1 MKTLAKLLYVE
12 ADEEIT
18 DLVDRLRDLSSE
30 DAVTFVVPERA
41 RSLQSPMSFRL
52 LKRYAD
58 SYGKHVNV
66 ISGEPRLQALSLEAG
81 FSAFPNL
88 AAYDVGAE
96 VHRPGAGQEEPV
108 ASVGAPASVRPPAS
122 PVPTP
127 TPAAAREAAVVSA
140 PPRRKSPL
148 PATLLTAVK
157 PPRDWRPYYIVAAV
171 VAFFGLLAGLLY
183 LPTATVVVAVEG
195 TPITTDVNLKGAPG
209 APGGTTDSFPTQ
221 AINASESQDVQ
232 DTATGQKAVPA
243 KPASGQVTFTNTCF
257 FCSADLPKGL
267 VVKASSSG
275 KRYATQKATSV
286 DGPAGSA
293 TVAVVAVNGGADGNT
308 DANTIDTIEGNNDS
322 NLKVNNQQAL
332 GGGADARTATVIQQ
346 SDIDSAVKAAG
357 DVLAPKVTQDISTK
371 ANGLHLVPVTDA
383 PTSSWKS
390 TNKLGDEAANFTL
403 TVTYAQAAVAFDDN
417 LVRQK
422 ILNALKLK
430 LRPGYQLTSNPDTS
444 YDVSN
449 AAADGTITVTAH
461 PKGYQVRELSIPGLR
476 AYIKGRTPSSASAR
490 LYGLQDVKV
499 DKVVIHQSPFG
510 LPWLP
515 FFTSRIDVQ
524 IQEVTGTAGS

>member
-18 DLVDRLRDLSSE
+18 DLVDRLRDLPSE

-81 FSAFPNL
+81 FSAFPSL

-96 VHRPGAGQEEPV
+96 VHRPGTADEEPAAPAGQ
-108 ASVGAPASVRPPAS
+108 ASS
-122 PVPTP
+122 PVPAP
-127 TPAAAREAAVVSA
+127 TAIPAREAAVVSA
-140 PPRRKSPL
+140 PPKRKSPL
-148 PATLLTAVK
+148 PATLLTQEK
-157 PPRDWRPYYIVAAV
+157 PPLNRRPYYIAAAV
-171 VAFFGLLAGLLY
+171 VAFFGLIAAVLY
-183 LPTATVVVAVEG
+183 LPTASVVMAVEG
-195 TPITTDVNLKGAPG
+195 SALTTDVSLKGAPG
-209 APGGTTDSFPTQ
+209 TQAGSTDSFPTQ
-221 AINASESQDVQ
+221 ALNASESQDVQ
-232 DTATGQKAVPA
+232 DTATQQKAVA
-243 KPASGQVTFTNTCF
+243 AVSARGQVVLTNNSF
-257 FCSADLPKGL
+257 FPVDFKKG
-267 VVKASSSG
+267 VVMTPDGVKFMTQTEVDNVPSHSSTSPITIVAQSPGLSGNVAASSITVIYGNSDS
-275 KRYATQKATSV
+275 AFSVSNPQATS
-286 DGPAGSA
+286 
-293 TVAVVAVNGGADGNT
+293 
-308 DANTIDTIEGNNDS
+308 
-322 NLKVNNQQAL
+322 
-332 GGGADARTATVIQQ
+332 GGADARTAIVIQQ

-383 PTSSWKS
+383 PTSSYKS
-390 TNKLGDEAANFTL
+390 ANKIGDEVQNFTL
-403 TVTYAQAAVAFDDN
+403 TVTYTQAAVAFDDH

-430 LRPGYQLTSNPDTS
+430 LRPGYALTSNPDTS
-444 YDVSN
+444 YTVSN
-449 AAADGTITVTAH
+449 AAADGTITVTSH

>member
-18 DLVDRLRDLSSE
+18 DLVDRLRDLPSE

-81 FSAFPNL
+81 FSAFPSL

-96 VHRPGAGQEEPV
+96 VHRPGTADEEPIGPAGQATAQV
-108 ASVGAPASVRPPAS
+108 APATAIP
-122 PVPTP
+122 
-127 TPAAAREAAVVSA
+127 AREAAVLSA
-140 PPRRKSPL
+140 PPKRKSPL
-148 PATLLTAVK
+148 PATLLTQEK
-157 PPRDWRPYYIVAAV
+157 PPLNRRPYYIAAAV
-171 VAFFGLLAGLLY
+171 VAFLGLIAAVLY
-183 LPTATVVVAVEG
+183 LPTASVVMAVEG
-195 TPITTDVNLKGAPG
+195 SALTTDVSLKGAPG
-209 APGGTTDSFPTQ
+209 GQAGSTDSFPTQ
-221 AINASESQDVQ
+221 AVNASESQDVQ
-232 DTATGQKAVPA
+232 DTATGPKAIA
-243 KPASGQVTFTNTCF
+243 AIPASGNVVFTLNCLPFDFTCQG
-257 FCSADLPKGL
+257 ADLPKG
-267 VVKASSSG
+267 VGVRTSDG
-275 KRYATQKATSV
+275 KRYTTQKAASIPMRSGSV
-286 DGPAGSA
+286 TVPVTAVTAGIA
-293 TVAVVAVNGGADGNT
+293 GNT
-308 DANTIDTIEGNNDS
+308 DVGTITTIDGNSRSDE
-322 NLKVNNQQAL
+322 LKVTNPTPLSN
-332 GGGADARTATVIQQ
+332 GADARTATVIQQ
-346 SDIDSAVKAAG
+346 ADIDSAVKAAG

-390 TNKLGDEAANFTL
+390 ANKIGDEVQNFTL
-403 TVTYAQAAVAFDDN
+403 TVTYTQAAVAFDDH

-430 LRPGYQLTSNPDTS
+430 LRRGYALTSNPDTS
-444 YDVSN
+444 YTVSN
-449 AAADGTITVTAH
+449 AAADGTITVTSH

>member
-18 DLVDRLRDLSSE
+18 DLVDRLRDLPSE

-96 VHRPGAGQEEPV
+96 VHRPGTADEEPAAPGAQ
-108 ASVGAPASVRPPAS
+108 ASS
-122 PVPTP
+122 PVP
-127 TPAAAREAAVVSA
+127 AATAILAREAAVVSA
-140 PPRRKSPL
+140 PPKRKSPL
-148 PATLLTAVK
+148 PATLLAREK
-157 PPRDWRPYYIVAAV
+157 PPLNRRPYYIAAAV
-171 VAFFGLLAGLLY
+171 VAFLGVIAAVLY
-183 LPTATVVVAVEG
+183 LPTASVVMAVEG
-195 TPITTDVNLKGAPG
+195 SALTTDVSLKGAPG
-209 APGGTTDSFPTQ
+209 TQAGSTDSFPTQ
-221 AINASESQDVQ
+221 ALNASESQDVQ
-232 DTATGQKAVPA
+232 DTATLQKQIAA
-243 KPASGQVTFTNTCF
+243 LPASGQVVFSLSGCPL
-257 FCSADLPKGL
+257 CSLTIPKG
-267 VVKASSSG
+267 VIVTTSDG
-275 KRYATQKATSV
+275 KRYATQKSI
-286 DGPAGSA
+286 DISAGFTGSGSS
-293 TVAVVAVNGGADGNT
+293 TVQVVADASSTGGSRGNT
-308 DANTIDTIEGNNDS
+308 DAHTINNVENQHPKELTVDNSSALNNGVDS
-322 NLKVNNQQAL
+322 
-332 GGGADARTATVIQQ
+332 RTATVIQQ

-383 PTSSWKS
+383 PTSSYKS
-390 TNKLGDEAANFTL
+390 ANKIGDEVQNFTL
-403 TVTYAQAAVAFDDN
+403 TVTYTQAAVAFDDH

-430 LRPGYQLTSNPDTS
+430 LRPGYALTSNPDTS
-444 YDVSN
+444 YTVSN
-449 AAADGTITVTAH
+449 AAADGTITVTSH
-461 PKGYQVRELSIPGLR
+461 PKGYQARELSIPGLR

>member
-58 SYGKHVNV
+58 SYGKHVNL

-81 FSAFPNL
+81 FSAFPSL

-96 VHRPGAGQEEPV
+96 VHRPGTAGEEP
-108 ASVGAPASVRPPAS
+108 AAPARQAVSQVAATTT
-122 PVPTP
+122 TP
-127 TPAAAREAAVVSA
+127 AREAAVLSA
-140 PPRRKSPL
+140 PPKRKSPL
-148 PATLLTAVK
+148 PATLLTQKK
-157 PPRDWRPYYIVAAV
+157 PPLNRRPYYIAAAV
-171 VAFFGLLAGLLY
+171 VAFLGLIAAVLY
-183 LPTATVVVAVEG
+183 LPTARVVMAVEG
-195 TPITTDVNLKGAPG
+195 TALTTDVSLKGAPG
-209 APGGTTDSFPTQ
+209 TQAGSTDSFPTQ
-221 AINASESQDVQ
+221 ATNASESQDVQ
-232 DTATGQKAVPA
+232 DTATGQKAIGPIGS
-243 KPASGQVTFTNTCF
+243 SGNVIFTLNCLPF
-257 FCSADLPKGL
+257 DFACERADLPKG
-267 VVKASSSG
+267 VGVRTSDG
-275 KRYATQKATSV
+275 KRYTTQKAASIATRSGSV
-286 DGPAGSA
+286 
-293 TVAVVAVNGGADGNT
+293 TVPVTAVTPGLGGNT
-308 DANTIDTIEGNNDS
+308 DVGTITTIDGNS
-322 NLKVNNQQAL
+322 NPDELKVTNPNPL
-332 GGGADARTATVIQQ
+332 SNGADARTATVIQQ

-357 DVLAPKVTQDISTK
+357 DVLAPKVTQDLSTK
-371 ANGLHLVPVTDA
+371 ANGLHLVPVSDT

-390 TNKLGDEAANFTL
+390 ASKVGDEVQNFTL
-403 TVTYAQAAVAFDDN
+403 TVTFSQAAVAFDDH

-430 LRPGYQLTSNPDTS
+430 LRPGYALTSNPDTA

-449 AAADGTITVTAH
+449 AAADGTITVTSH

-524 IQEVTGTAGS
+524 IQEVAGTAGS

>member
-30 DAVTFVVPERA
+30 EAVTFVVPERA

-58 SYGKHVNV
+58 TYGKHVNV

-81 FSAFPNL
+81 FSAFPSL
-88 AAYDVGAE
+88 AAYDAGAE
-96 VHRPGAGQEEPV
+96 VHRPSTAGEEPV
-108 ASVGAPASVRPPAS
+108 APAGQPASQIVAATA
-122 PVPTP
+122 TP
-127 TPAAAREAAVVSA
+127 AREAAVLSA

-148 PATLLTAVK
+148 PATLLTAEK
-157 PPRDWRPYYIVAAV
+157 PPQNRKPYYIAAAIVACLGLIAAV
-171 VAFFGLLAGLLY
+171 LY
-183 LPTATVVVAVEG
+183 LPTASVVMAVEG
-195 TPITTDVNLKGAPG
+195 TALTTDVSLKGAPG
-209 APGGTTDSFPTQ
+209 TQAGSTDSFPTQ

-232 DTATGQKAVPA
+232 DTATGQKPVPA
-243 KPASGQVTFTNTCF
+243 VSASGTVVFTLSCF
-257 FCSADLPKGL
+257 LCQGADLPKGL
-267 VVKASSSG
+267 AVRTSDG
-275 KRYATQKATSV
+275 KRYSTQKAAHIS
-286 DGPAGSA
+286 GSSGSA
-293 TVAVVAVNGGADGNT
+293 SAPVSALTAGVAGNT
-308 DANTIDTIEGNNDS
+308 DAGTINSIDGNTQPDE
-322 NLKVNNQQAL
+322 LRVNNPDAL
-332 GGGADARTATVIQQ
+332 TNGADARTATVIQQ

-390 TNKLGDEAANFTL
+390 ANKVGDEVQNFTL
-403 TVTYAQAAVAFDDN
+403 TVTFSQAAVAFDDQ

-430 LRPGYQLTSNPDTS
+430 LRPGYVLTSNPDTS

-449 AAADGTITVTAH
+449 AAADGTITVTGH

>member
-96 VHRPGAGQEEPV
+96 VHRPGTGLEEPV
-108 ASVGAPASVRPPAS
+108 APVRPSALPVATAAPAV
-122 PVPTP
+122 TP
-127 TPAAAREAAVVSA
+127 TTAREAAVVSA

-148 PATLLTAVK
+148 PATLLTAER
-157 PPRDWRPYYIVAAV
+157 PPRNWKPYYIAAAV
-171 VAFFGLLAGLLY
+171 VAFFALIAGVLY
-183 LPTATVVVAVEG
+183 LPTASVVVAVEG
-195 TPITTDVNLKGAPG
+195 TPITTDVSLKGAPG
-209 APGGTTDSFPTQ
+209 AQSGATDSFPTQ
-221 AINASESQDVQ
+221 AITASESQDVQ
-232 DTATGQKAVPA
+232 DTATGQKAVAA
-243 KPASGQVTFTNTCF
+243 KPASGQVTFTNSSF
-257 FCSADLPKGL
+257 FFSADLPKGL

-308 DANTIDTIEGNNDS
+308 DANTIDTIEGNNDP
-322 NLKVNNQQAL
+322 NLKVNNGQAL
-332 GGGADARTATVIQQ
+332 GGGADARTATVIQK

-371 ANGLHLVPVTDA
+371 ANGLHLAPVTDA

-390 TNKLGDEAANFTL
+390 TNKIGDEAQNFTL
-403 TVTYAQAAVAFDDN
+403 TVTYTQAAVAFDDH

-449 AAADGTITVTAH
+449 AAADGTITVSAH

-499 DKVVIHQSPFG
+499 DKVVIHQKPFG